1 MFIGNLITDRWAE
14 STAGARIRARWSE
27 EIGSGGRSVPRCGKK
42 GQSQRVGAFRWWPRP
57 LTVRDARLPL
67 PKTPKWRILAS
78 HPTLIP
84 GNDSRKGLLRYKL
97 SKLVITAI
105 AAAAALFGVI
115 GWFVGYSLH
124 APVLNLVFAPPNPS
138 LPADAPIGTFV
149 ALVIVTTS
157 DGSVFNGSL
166 SFGAPYGDAHGCFT
180 IRDRTIVLAC
190 QLTPGA
196 ALEHITIT
204 AASSQ

>member
-1 MFIGNLITDRWAE
+1 
-14 STAGARIRARWSE
+14 
-27 EIGSGGRSVPRCGKK
+27 
-42 GQSQRVGAFRWWPRP
+42 
-57 LTVRDARLPL
+57 VRDARLPL
-67 PKTPKWRILAS
+67 PKTPKGRILAS
-78 HPTLIP
+78 RPTLIP
-84 GNDSRKGLLRYKL
+84 GNDGRKGLLRYKL
-97 SKLVITAI
+97 SRLVITAI

-115 GWFVGYSLH
+115 GWLVGYSLRAPVLNLSLR

-166 SFGAPYGDAHGCFT
+166 SFSAPHGDAHGCFE

-190 QLTPGA
+190 QLPPA
-196 ALEHITIT
+196 AAVEHIT
-204 AASSQ
+204 

>member
-1 MFIGNLITDRWAE
+1 
-14 STAGARIRARWSE
+14 
-27 EIGSGGRSVPRCGKK
+27 
-42 GQSQRVGAFRWWPRP
+42 
-57 LTVRDARLPL
+57 
-67 PKTPKWRILAS
+67 
-78 HPTLIP
+78 
-84 GNDSRKGLLRYKL
+84 
-97 SKLVITAI
+97 LVITAI

-115 GWFVGYSLH
+115 GWLVGYSLR

-149 ALVIVTTS
+149 ALVIVTTR

-166 SFGAPYGDAHGCFT
+166 SFSAPHGDAHGCFE

-190 QLTPGA
+190 QLPPA
-196 ALEHITIT
+196 AAVEHITIT